1 MTLGLVAMAGAIARG
16 EISAQAAVAAALGRI
31 EVVDGQLGAFLSV
44 DRQAALT
51 MAKERDRERAAG
63 KLRGKLHGVP
73 FAYKDI
79 FRRAGYRATAGT
91 IPPDDL
97 SHETATILAKLID
110 AGAVP
115 VGALNMDELAAGGTG
130 INEHYRRCANPYAL
144 EHIAGG
150 SSSGSA
156 ASVAAGLVP
165 ASLGSDAG
173 GSIRLPA
180 AFCGVVGLK
189 PSYGRISRHATLARS
204 WSMDSTGPLARDA
217 ADCAL
222 LLSAVAGRDPRDPT
236 TADVPVPDYA
246 AALAKRHDLRGLKI
260 GLALDGPY
268 ADIDDEIRRVIA
280 KACDMLRDL
289 GATLLPLEVPDVALL
304 NDLQQVLVK
313 SEAAT
318 LHGKRLRRDPE
329 GIGFSARSVIQEG
342 MLIPATRYIEALSL
356 RGPLLEAH
364 VAALYRGAAD
374 IVLAPVIPGP
384 APSVAAMTTDDSA
397 AVERMFTRTARF
409 TRAANYLG
417 TPAISVPCGL
427 SSTGLPL
434 AFQFMGPPFAEAT
447 LLAAAN
453 AYLRATGP
461 MPVPSLTS

>member
-1 MTLGLVAMAGAIARG
+1 MSLGLVAMAEAIARG
-16 EISAQAAVAAALGRI
+16 EMSSRAAVGASLNRI
-31 EVVDGQLGAFLSV
+31 DAVDLRLGAFLSV
-44 DRQAALT
+44 DRDTALA
-51 MAKERDRERAAG
+51 MAEERDRERAAG
-63 KLRGKLHGVP
+63 KRRGKLHGVP

-79 FRRAGYRATAGT
+79 FRRAGYRATAGA
-91 IPPDDL
+91 IPPDDVAN
-97 SHETATILAKLID
+97 ETAHVLEKLIG

-115 VGALNMDELAAGGTG
+115 IGALNMDELAAGGTG
-130 INEHYRRCANPYAL
+130 INEHYRRCANPYARD
-144 EHIAGG
+144 HIAGG

-189 PSYGRISRHATLARS
+189 PSYGRVSRHATLARS

-222 LLSAVAGRDPRDPT
+222 LLSIVAGRDKRDPT
-236 TADVPVPDYA
+236 TADVPVPDDA
-246 AALAKRHDLRGLKI
+246 ATRLDLRGMTI
-260 GLALDGPY
+260 GLALDGVY
-268 ADIDDEIRRVIA
+268 AEIDDEMRRAIA
-280 KACDMLRDL
+280 AACDALRDL
-289 GATLLPLEVPDVALL
+289 GARLLPVEIPDVGLL

-313 SEAAT
+313 CEAAA
-318 LHGKRLRRDPE
+318 LHGKRLRDDPD

-342 MLIPATRYIEALSL
+342 LLIPATRYIEALSL

-364 VAALYRGAAD
+364 VAALYRGTAD

-384 APSVAAMTTDDSA
+384 APSVAAMATDDSGT
-397 AVERMFTRTARF
+397 VERLFTRTARF

-427 SSTGLPL
+427 SRSGLPL
-434 AFQFMGPPFAEAT
+434 AFQFMGSPFAEAK
-447 LLAAAN
+447 LLAVTQ
-453 AYLRATGP
+453 AYQRAIGLLPPPT
-461 MPVPSLTS
+461 LTS

>member
-1 MTLGLVAMAGAIARG
+1 MTLGLVASAAAIAHG
-16 EISAQAAVAAALGRI
+16 EMSSRMAVEATLRRI
-31 EVVDGQLGAFLSV
+31 DAIDGKLGAFLFV
-44 DRQAALT
+44 DRDAALAT
-51 MAKERDRERAAG
+51 AETCDRERAAG
-63 KLRGKLHGVP
+63 RSRGALHGVP
-73 FAYKDI
+73 IAYKDI
-79 FRRAGYRATAGT
+79 FRRAGHRATAGS
-91 IPPDDL
+91 IPADATAT
-97 SHETATILAKLID
+97 ETASVLQRLID
-110 AGAVP
+110 AGAVLI
-115 VGALNMDELAAGGTG
+115 GALNMDELAAGGTG

-144 EHIAGG
+144 DHIAGG

-189 PSYGRISRHATLARS
+189 PTYGRISRHATLARS

-222 LLSAVAGRDPRDPT
+222 LLSVVAGRDARDPT
-236 TADVPVPDYA
+236 TADIPVLDYGAVLA
-246 AALAKRHDLRGLKI
+246 ARTDLRGMKI
-260 GLALDGPY
+260 GLALQGPY
-268 ADIDDEIRRVIA
+268 AEIDDETRAAIA
-280 KACDMLRDL
+280 NACDILRDM
-289 GATLLPLEVPDVALL
+289 GAALVPVDIPDVATL

-313 SEAAT
+313 CEAAA
-318 LHGKRLRRDPE
+318 LHGKRLREDPD

-342 MLIPATRYIEALSL
+342 LLIPATRYIEALAL

-364 VAALYRGAAD
+364 VAALYRGTTD
-374 IVLAPVIPGP
+374 IVLAPVTPGP
-384 APSVAAMTTDDSA
+384 APSVAAMATDDSG
-397 AVERMFTRTARF
+397 AVETMFTRTARF

-427 SSTGLPL
+427 SRSGLPL

-453 AYLRATGP
+453 VYQRATGLLAP
-461 MPVPSLTS
+461 PNS

>member
-1 MTLGLVAMAGAIARG
+1 MSSGLVATAGAIARG
-16 EISAQAAVAAALGRI
+16 ERSARDAVEATLRRI
-31 EVVDGQLGAFLSV
+31 DLADAQLGAFLSV
-44 DRQAALT
+44 DRDAALA
-51 MAKERDRERAAG
+51 MADERDRERASG
-63 KLRGKLHGVP
+63 RFRGKLHGVP

-91 IPPDDL
+91 IPPDVVAN
-97 SHETATILAKLID
+97 ETAHVLEKLIA

-115 VGALNMDELAAGGTG
+115 IGALNMDELAAGGTG
-130 INEHYRRCANPYAL
+130 INEHYKRCANPYAL
-144 EHIAGG
+144 DHIAGG

-180 AFCGVVGLK
+180 AFCGVIGLK
-189 PSYGRISRHATLARS
+189 PTYGRVSRHATLARS

-222 LLSAVAGRDPRDPT
+222 LLSVVAGRDKRDPT
-236 TADVPVPDYA
+236 TADMPVPDYA
-246 AALAKRHDLRGLKI
+246 AILAGRSDLSGLTI
-260 GLALDGPY
+260 GIALDGPY
-268 ADIDDEIRRVIA
+268 AEIDDETARSIDTVIGV
-280 KACDMLRDL
+280 LGGL
-289 GATLLPLEVPDVALL
+289 GAKIVSVAIPDVALL

-313 SEAAT
+313 CEAAA
-318 LHGKRLRRDPE
+318 LHGKRLREDPD

-342 MLIPATRYIEALSL
+342 LLIPATRYIEALAL
-356 RGPLLEAH
+356 RGALLETH
-364 VAALYRGAAD
+364 VAALYRRTAD
-374 IVLAPVIPGP
+374 IVLAPVTPGP
-384 APSVAAMTTDDSA
+384 APSIAAMTTDDSG
-397 AVERMFTRTARF
+397 AVETMFTRAARF

-427 SSTGLPL
+427 ARSGLPL

-453 AYLRATGP
+453 AYQRATGLL
-461 MPVPSLTS
+461 PSPKA

>member
-1 MTLGLVAMAGAIARG
+1 MTLGLVATAGAIARG
-16 EISAQAAVAAALGRI
+16 EMSSRKAVEAALRKI
-31 EVVDGQLGAFLSV
+31 DAYDGQLGAFLSV
-44 DRQAALT
+44 DRDAAL
-51 MAKERDRERAAG
+51 ASAEERDRERAAG
-63 KLRGKLHGVP
+63 KLRGRLHGVP

-79 FRRAGYRATAGT
+79 FRRDGYRATAGT
-91 IPPDDL
+91 VPPDDAAN
-97 SHETATILAKLID
+97 ETAHVLEELFA

-115 VGALNMDELAAGGTG
+115 IGALNMDELAAGGTG

-144 EHIAGG
+144 DHIAGG

-156 ASVAAGLVP
+156 ASVAAGLVS

-189 PSYGRISRHATLARS
+189 PSYGRVSRHATLARS
-204 WSMDSTGPLARDA
+204 WSMDCTGPLARDA
-217 ADCAL
+217 DDCAAML
-222 LLSAVAGRDPRDPT
+222 AIVAGRDKRDPT

-246 AALAKRHDLRGLKI
+246 AALAMRQGLRGVTI

-268 ADIDDEIRRVIA
+268 ADIDAEMRAAIA
-280 KACDMLRDL
+280 HACDILRDL
-289 GATLLPLEVPDVALL
+289 GATLRPVEIPDVALL

-313 SEAAT
+313 CEAAT
-318 LHGKRLRRDPE
+318 LHGKRLRNDPD

-342 MLIPATRYIEALSL
+342 LLIPATRYIEALSL

-364 VAALYRGAAD
+364 VAALYRGTAD

-384 APSVAAMTTDDSA
+384 APSVAAMATGDSGT
-397 AVERMFTRTARF
+397 VERLFTRTARF

-417 TPAISVPCGL
+417 TPAISVPCGM
-427 SSTGLPL
+427 SQTGLPL
-434 AFQFMGPPFAEAT
+434 AFQFMGRPFAEAE

-461 MPVPSLTS
+461 LPAPTLTS

>member
-1 MTLGLVAMAGAIARG
+1 MSLGLVAMAEAIARG
-16 EISAQAAVAAALGRI
+16 EMSARDTVESSLRRI
-31 EVVDGQLGAFLSV
+31 DAVDGQLGAFLSV
-44 DRQAALT
+44 DRDTALA
-51 MAKERDRERAAG
+51 MAEGRDRERASG
-63 KLRGKLHGVP
+63 HLRGPLHGVP

-91 IPPDDL
+91 IPPDDVAN
-97 SHETATILAKLID
+97 ETAHVLEKLIA

-115 VGALNMDELAAGGTG
+115 IGALNMDELAAGGTG

-144 EHIAGG
+144 DHIAGG

-189 PSYGRISRHATLARS
+189 PTYGRISRHATLARS
-204 WSMDSTGPLARDA
+204 WSMDCTGPLARDA

-222 LLSAVAGRDPRDPT
+222 LLSIVAGRDKRDPT
-236 TADVPVPDYA
+236 TADVPVPDYT
-246 AALAKRHDLRGLKI
+246 AKRLDLRGVTI
-260 GLALDGPY
+260 GLALDEPY
-268 ADIDDEIRRVIA
+268 AEIDGEIRQAIA
-280 KACDMLRDL
+280 TACDTLRDL
-289 GATLLPLEVPDVALL
+289 GATLLPVEIPDVALL

-313 SEAAT
+313 CEAAA
-318 LHGKRLRRDPE
+318 LHGKRLREAPD

-342 MLIPATRYIEALSL
+342 LLIPATRYIEALAL

-364 VAALYRGAAD
+364 VAALYRGTAD

-384 APSVAAMTTDDSA
+384 APSVAAMATDDSGT
-397 AVERMFTRTARF
+397 VERMFTRAARF

-417 TPAISVPCGL
+417 TPAICVPCGL
-427 SSTGLPL
+427 SRSGLPL
-434 AFQFMGPPFAEAT
+434 AFQFMGPPFAEAK
-447 LLAAAN
+447 LFAAAN

-461 MPVPSLTS
+461 LPGPALTS

>member
-1 MTLGLVAMAGAIARG
+1 MTLGLNSMAEAIARG
-16 EISAQAAVAAALGRI
+16 EISAQASVAAALSRI
-31 EVVDGQLGAFLSV
+31 DVIDGQLGAFLLV
-44 DRQAALT
+44 DGQAAL
-51 MAKERDRERAAG
+51 AIAEERDRERAAG
-63 KLRGKLHGVP
+63 RLRGKLHGVP

-79 FRRAGYRATAGT
+79 FRRDGYRATAGT
-91 IPPDDL
+91 VPPDDVAR
-97 SHETATILAKLID
+97 ETATVLAELID

-115 VGALNMDELAAGGTG
+115 IGALNMDELAAGGTG

-144 EHIAGG
+144 DHIAGG

-222 LLSAVAGRDPRDPT
+222 LLSVVAGRDPRDPT
-236 TADVPVPDYA
+236 TADVPVPDYV
-246 AALAKRHDLRGLKI
+246 AALTKHQDLRGLKI

-268 ADIDDEIRRVIA
+268 ADIDDEIRRAIA
-280 KACDMLRDL
+280 KACDTLRDL
-289 GATLLPLEVPDVALL
+289 GATLVPVEIPDVGLL

-313 SEAAT
+313 CEAAT

-342 MLIPATRYIEALSL
+342 LLIPATRYIEALSL

-364 VAALYRGAAD
+364 VAALYRGAAE

-384 APSVAAMTTDDSA
+384 APSAAAMATGDSGT
-397 AVERMFTRTARF
+397 VERLFTRTARF

-427 SSTGLPL
+427 SQTGLPM

-461 MPVPSLTS
+461 LPVPKLTS